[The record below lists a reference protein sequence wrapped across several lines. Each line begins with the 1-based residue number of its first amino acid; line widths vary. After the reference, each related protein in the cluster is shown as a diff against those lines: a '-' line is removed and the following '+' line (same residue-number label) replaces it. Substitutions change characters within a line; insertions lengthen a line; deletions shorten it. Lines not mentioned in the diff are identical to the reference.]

1 MKYMGRGRS
10 GCFCR
15 AFPFAAAFGFA
26 VAFVFAESLP
36 FALHVGFFY
45 INIINYK
52 FVILATNGII
62 GARRESPPEFP

>member
-1 MKYMGRGRS
+1 WGAAEADAS
-10 GCFCR
+10 
-15 AFPFAAAFGFA
+15 AAPFPLPRRFASLWRL
-26 VAFVFAESLP
+26 SLP
-36 FALHVGFFY
+36 SLSILLCMSVFLY

>member
-1 MKYMGRGRS
+1 MKYMGRGR
-10 GCFCR
+10 GF
-15 AFPFAAAFGFA
+15 AFAAPFPLPRRLASLWRL
-26 VAFVFAESLP
+26 SLP
-36 FALHVGFFY
+36 SLSLLLCMSVFLF